1 MFQVAAEAYNSFED
15 ISEVWLIPCG
25 NGRDDKKLRT
35 DGIHRLEMLKLIL
48 SDLIDEEV
56 PIIVIKKIDLPEKI

>member
-1 MFQVAAEAYNSFED
+1 
-15 ISEVWLIPCG
+15 
-25 NGRDDKKLRT
+25 
-35 DGIHRLEMLKLIL
+35 MLKLIL